1 MGEELHFEVQG
12 QRAEQSLVYSG
23 QMDIK
28 HLALTF
34 GAAQAMASVFP
45 NPFVESLQVSAVV
58 ETPGYLMCELT
69 DAVGK
74 VVAQQP
80 MGWQAKGAFNGTWE
94 VLGLAPG
101 MYTCKILKDD
111 EVLLTTPVL
120 KR

>member
-1 MGEELHFEVQG
+1 
-12 QRAEQSLVYSG
+12 
-23 QMDIK
+23 
-28 HLALTF
+28 
-34 GAAQAMASVFP
+34 
-45 NPFVESLQVSAVV
+45 VSATL
-58 ETPGYLMCELT
+58 ETPGYLICELT

-74 VVAQQP
+74 VVAQNP
-80 MGWQAKGAFNGTWE
+80 MGGQAKGTFKGTWE